1 MDNKQRTI
9 LIADDAEINRDL
21 LRMLFENDY
30 NIIEASN
37 GEEAIE
43 ALASNK
49 DHIAMLFLDL
59 VMPKK
64 NGLDVLAYMNDTG
77 LISNVPVIMVTGE
90 ATGDTDLKAYEYG
103 VSDIIYKPI
112 EPKVVVRRTLNL
124 IELFDYRINI
134 EKELEHR
141 TAELLESRRQLE
153 QNKEFLVDGLS
164 SVVEFRNLESGE
176 HIKMVKQFT
185 KIMLSY
191 LNSHSPKYHFT
202 KSQINSIVVASS
214 LHDLGK
220 IAISDSILLKPAK
233 LTTDEYN
240 EMKKHTL
247 FGCQLLDH
255 FKHDS
260 SDFYTYCYDI
270 CRYHHERYDGNGYP
284 DGLSGDEIPIW
295 AQVVSIADV
304 FDALISRRVYKPA
317 FSLEQTIDM
326 IENGECGI
334 FSPEIMDCFRHAKS
348 DLYKLA
354 KEEREHLIYNEAIM
368 RNKI

>member
-153 QNKEFLVDGLS
+153 QNKEFLVDG
-164 SVVEFRNLESGE
+164 
-176 HIKMVKQFT
+176 
-185 KIMLSY
+185 
-191 LNSHSPKYHFT
+191 
-202 KSQINSIVVASS
+202 
-214 LHDLGK
+214 
-220 IAISDSILLKPAK
+220 
-233 LTTDEYN
+233 
-240 EMKKHTL
+240 
-247 FGCQLLDH
+247 
-255 FKHDS
+255 
-260 SDFYTYCYDI
+260 
-270 CRYHHERYDGNGYP
+270 
-284 DGLSGDEIPIW
+284 
-295 AQVVSIADV
+295 
-304 FDALISRRVYKPA
+304 
-317 FSLEQTIDM
+317 
-326 IENGECGI
+326 
-334 FSPEIMDCFRHAKS
+334 
-348 DLYKLA
+348 
-354 KEEREHLIYNEAIM
+354 
-368 RNKI
+368 